1 MKKINALTIN
11 DEQHLDILADNIQLN
26 ETSYPELK
34 REKQVLIQAYQDY
47 VAHSGNPW
55 FIQQPNLS
63 ERLKSG
69 LLKHYDSPP
78 VSINFL
84 DRITKSSPEV
94 CPMCGGFKPF
104 TRDHILPKADHQTWA
119 IFSKNLVPAC
129 DCNLKRGSAL
139 KGDPATGARVLH
151 PYFDNILL
159 QRLLS
164 CEIAHSNNFARFS
177 LKITYVDPNH
187 PDIAAI
193 KYHTRNVVI
202 KSGIEGWLKGQLSK
216 LKERP
221 SNVIQTLPRSRALN
235 EDRVKEAI
243 EDCLERTDELTGTP
257 NNWLSIFCH
266 GLLNSAGI
274 SSWVT
279 DMHNQTLVPR

>member
-1 MKKINALTIN
+1 MKKINVIQVN
-11 DEQHLDILADNIQLN
+11 DERHLDTLADNTLLN
-26 ETSYPELK
+26 DTSYPEL
-34 REKQVLIQAYQDY
+34 RIEKQVLIQAYRDY
-47 VAHSGNPW
+47 VAQNGNPW
-55 FIQQPNLS
+55 SIQQPNIS
-63 ERLKSG
+63 NKLKSG
-69 LLKHYDSPP
+69 LLSHYSSPP
-78 VSINFL
+78 DSINFL

-104 TRDHILPKADHQTWA
+104 TRDHILPKAEHQAWA

-139 KGDPATGARVLH
+139 KGDPATGARILH

-164 CEIAHSNNFARFS
+164 CEITHRNNYSRFS
-177 LKITYVDPNH
+177 LKISYVDPNH
-187 PDIAAI
+187 PDIASI
-193 KYHTRNVVI
+193 KYHTRHVVI
-202 KSGIEGWLKGQLSK
+202 KSGVEEWLKGQLSK

-221 SNVIQTLPRSRALN
+221 SNVIQTLPRKKALS
-235 EDRVKEAI
+235 EDRVREAI
-243 EDCLERTDELTGTP
+243 EDCLDRIDELTGTP

-279 DMHNQTLVPR
+279 DMHNQTLVLR